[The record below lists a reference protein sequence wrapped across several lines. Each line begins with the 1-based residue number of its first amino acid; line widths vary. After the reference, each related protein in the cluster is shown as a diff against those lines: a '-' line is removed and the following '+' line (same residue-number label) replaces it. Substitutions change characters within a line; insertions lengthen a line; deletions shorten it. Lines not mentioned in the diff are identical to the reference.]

1 MPQNLEKRFGFTLK
15 IEEMEI
21 VTWKNSDLSGVR
33 FDFENNDQTFGTL
46 TLLNELS
53 SNANFITDN
62 DRLQFIRVGYWGN
75 KVLIKRNNVLI
86 GEIKNRLLGQTYLEL
101 KMGRTVKLS
110 SNLIGRNL
118 KWLDANGQ
126 PIVEYK
132 MATLT
137 SMRKGFI
144 KIDDSLTKEEKEIL
158 LSAGL
163 VAGRFNTYRLA
174 FGIMMIGFLFYM
186 MDKLLL

>member
-1 MPQNLEKRFGFTLK
+1 
-15 IEEMEI
+15 MET
-21 VTWKNSDLSGVR
+21 VTWKNLDLSGVR

-53 SNANFITDN
+53 SNANFTTDN
-62 DRLQFIRVGYWGN
+62 DRLQFQRVGSWDN
-75 KVLIKRNNVLI
+75 KVQIKRNNKLI

-101 KMGRTVKLS
+101 KTGRTCKLS
-110 SNLIGRNL
+110 SNIIGRNL
-118 KWLDANGQ
+118 KWLDANGK

-158 LSAGL
+158 SSAGL
-163 VAGRFNTYRLA
+163 VAGRFNTYRLT

>member
-1 MPQNLEKRFGFTLK
+1 
-15 IEEMEI
+15 MET

-33 FDFENNDQTFGTL
+33 FDFENSDQTFGTL

-62 DRLQFIRVGYWGN
+62 DRLQFKRVGSWDN
-75 KVLIKRNNVLI
+75 KVQIKRNNELI
-86 GEIKNRLLGQTYLEL
+86 GEIKNRLLGQTYLKL
-101 KMGRTVKLS
+101 KKGTTFKLS

-118 KWLDANGQ
+118 KWLDANGH

-132 MATLT
+132 VATLT

-163 VAGRFNTYRLA
+163 VAGRFNMYRLT